1 MPGYSYTWANKK
13 RQVLETYEI
22 IRQESP
28 LLLGMVGTGAAATST
43 KLEWLEDS
51 VGPRRFY
58 PTGNSSGTLTVTADE
73 VAMVKVGTL
82 VMAAGGPELFKVDS
96 ASGTSITVSLVA
108 ANGGT
113 RTAANAP
120 ANVAWNIVADP
131 EKEGSEAG
139 DGAVHQAKIGYN
151 YTQIFRKDVTL
162 SRSAIQTAV
171 YGNLD
176 NQIDHQVSLKLE
188 EMVRD
193 MNGVLVFGH
202 RQERSG
208 SALGMA
214 GGLYEFATGEGALS
228 IDGSGTS
235 ALDDIIINDAIQ
247 QISGA
252 GGNPSIVYTCPA
264 QARVIGASTRD
275 QVRIVREDT
284 IRGNYVAQVVN
295 ALNGSLLTIVADP
308 LMNIVP
314 DQAWVIDPSMMS
326 IHHMQAPT
334 DSDSTGPGF
343 DGIRRSLIAE
353 TTFEFNNAKLRACQI
368 KGLLGADEAIAKIRG
383 GKMVQITS
391 SEEAPVYTKAVT
403 E

>member
-1 MPGYSYTWANKK
+1 MAGYSYTWANKK
-13 RQVLETYEI
+13 RQVLNTYEI

-28 LLLGMVGTGAAATST
+28 LLLGMIGTGEAATST

-58 PTGNSSGTLTVTADE
+58 PTGNTSGALTVTADE
-73 VAMVKVGTL
+73 VAMVKVGSL
-82 VMAAGGPELFKVDS
+82 VMASGGPELFKVDS

-108 ANGGT
+108 ANGGS
-113 RTAANAP
+113 RTASTAP
-120 ANVAWNIVADP
+120 ASVAWNIVADP

-139 DGAVHQAKIGYN
+139 DGPVHQAKTAYN

-171 YGNLD
+171 YGDLD
-176 NQIDHQVSLKLE
+176 NQINHQVSLKLE

-228 IDGSGTS
+228 VDGGGT
-235 ALDDIIINDAIQ
+235 AILDDITINDAIQ
-247 QISGA
+247 LVAGA
-252 GGNPSIVYTCPA
+252 GGNATAVYTCPA
-264 QARVIGASTRD
+264 LARVVGAATRD
-275 QVRIVREDT
+275 QVRIVREDRV
-284 IRGNYVAQVVN
+284 RGNYVAQVVN

-308 LMNIVP
+308 LMNVVP
-314 DQAWVIDPSMMS
+314 NEAWVIDLSMIS

-368 KGLLGADEAIAKIRG
+368 KGLMGAEEAIAKLRG
-383 GKMVQITS
+383 GKLVQITS
-391 SEEAPVYTKAVT
+391 SEEAPVFTKAVA

>member
-1 MPGYSYTWANKK
+1 MAGYSYTWANKK

-28 LLLGMVGTGAAATST
+28 LLLGMIGTGEAATST
-43 KLEWLEDS
+43 KVEWMEDHI
-51 VGPRRFY
+51 GPRRFY
-58 PTGNSSGTLTVTADE
+58 PTGNTSGALTVTADE

-82 VMAAGGPELFKVDS
+82 VMASGGPELFKVDS

-108 ANGGT
+108 ANGGS

-131 EKEGSEAG
+131 EVEGSSAG
-139 DGAVHQAKIGYN
+139 DGAIHQATIAYN
-151 YTQIFRKDVTL
+151 YTQIFRKDVVL

-176 NQIDHQVSLKLE
+176 NQIDNQVGLKLE
-188 EMVRD
+188 EMIRD

-202 RQERSG
+202 RQERSA

-228 IDGSGTS
+228 VDGSGTA

-247 QISGA
+247 QVSGA
-252 GGNPSIVYTCPA
+252 GGMPSVVYTCPA
-264 QARVIGASTRD
+264 QARVIGASSRD
-275 QVRIVREDT
+275 QVQIVREDRV
-284 IRGNYVAQVVN
+284 RGNYVAQVVN

-314 DQAWVIDPSMMS
+314 NEAWVIDPAMMS
-326 IHHMQAPT
+326 IHHMQAPM
-334 DSDSTGPGF
+334 DEDSTERGF
-343 DGIRRSLIAE
+343 DGVRRSLIAE

-383 GKMVQITS
+383 GKLVQITS
-391 SEEAPVYTKAVT
+391 SEEAPVFTKAVT

>member
-1 MPGYSYTWANKK
+1 MAGVSYSLANKK

-73 VAMVKVGTL
+73 VAMVKVGSL

-96 ASGTSITVSLVA
+96 ASGTSIVVSLVA
-108 ANGGT
+108 ANGGS

-139 DGAVHQAKIGYN
+139 DGPIHQAKISYN

-228 IDGSGTS
+228 VDGSGS
-235 ALDDIIINDAIQ
+235 AALDDIIINDAIQ
-247 QISGA
+247 QVAGA
-252 GGNPSIVYTCPA
+252 GGTPTIVYTCPA
-264 QARVIGASTRD
+264 QARVIGASSRD
-275 QVRIVREDT
+275 QVQIVREDRV
-284 IRGNYVAQVVN
+284 RGNYVAQVVN
-295 ALNGSLLTIVADP
+295 SLNGSLLTIVADP

-383 GKMVQITS
+383 GKLVQITS
-391 SEEAPVYTKAVT
+391 SEEAPVFTKAVT

>member
-1 MPGYSYTWANKK
+1 MAGFSYTWANKK
-13 RQVLETYEI
+13 RQVLESYELL
-22 IRQESP
+22 RQESP
-28 LLLGMVGTGAAATST
+28 LLLGMIGTGEAATST
-43 KLEWLEDS
+43 KVEWMEDS

-73 VAMVKVGTL
+73 VAMVEVGSL
-82 VMAAGGPELFKVDS
+82 VMASGGPELFKVNS
-96 ASGTSITVSLVA
+96 ASGTSIVVSLVA

-131 EKEGSEAG
+131 KKEGSEAG
-139 DGAVHQAKIGYN
+139 DGAVHQAKTAYN
-151 YTQIFRKDVTL
+151 YTQIFRKDVVI
-162 SRSAIQTAV
+162 SRTGFQVSV
-171 YGNLD
+171 YGDNDNLVD
-176 NQIDHQVSLKLE
+176 YQVSLKLE

-228 IDGSGTS
+228 VDGGGTA

-247 QISGA
+247 QVSGA
-252 GGNPSIVYTCPA
+252 GGMPTVVYTCPA
-264 QARVIGASTRD
+264 QARVIGASSRD
-275 QVRIVREDT
+275 QVQIVREDRV
-284 IRGNYVAQVVN
+284 RGNYVAQVVN

-314 DQAWVIDPSMMS
+314 DQAWVIDPTMMS
-326 IHHMQAPT
+326 IHHMQPPT
-334 DSDSTGPGF
+334 DSDSTSAGF

-383 GKMVQITS
+383 GKLVQITS
-391 SEEAPVYTKAVT
+391 SEEAPVFTKAVT

>member
-1 MPGYSYTWANKK
+1 MDGYSYTWANKK
-13 RQVLETYEI
+13 RQVLKAYEI

-28 LLLGMVGTGAAATST
+28 LLLSMIGTGAVATST

-51 VGPRRFY
+51 VGPRRIY
-58 PTGNSSGTLTVTADE
+58 PTVNSSGTLTVTADE

-82 VMAAGGPELFKVDS
+82 VMAQGGPELFKVDS
-96 ASGTSITVSLVA
+96 ASGTSIVVSLVA
-108 ANGGT
+108 ANGGS

-131 EKEGSEAG
+131 EKEGSDPG
-139 DGAVHQAKIGYN
+139 KGVVHQAKTAYN
-151 YTQIFRKDVTL
+151 YTQIFRKDVEL
-162 SRSAIQTAV
+162 SRTAIQTAV

-176 NQIDHQVSLKLE
+176 NQIDHQVSIQLE
-188 EMVRD
+188 YMVRD

-228 IDGSGTS
+228 VDGGGTE
-235 ALDDIIINDAIQ
+235 ALNDITINDAIQ
-247 QISGA
+247 QVAGA
-252 GGNPSIVYTCPA
+252 GGNPTIVYTCPA
-264 QARVIGASTRD
+264 QARVIGASSRD
-275 QVRIVREDT
+275 QVQIVRED
-284 IRGNYVAQVVN
+284 RVSGNYVAQVVN

-308 LMNIVP
+308 LLNVVP
-314 DQAWVIDPSMMS
+314 DQAWVIDPAMMA
-326 IHHMQAPT
+326 IHHMQPPT
-334 DSDSTGPGF
+334 DSDSTGPGV

-383 GKMVQITS
+383 GKLVQITS
-391 SEEAPVYTKAVT
+391 SEEAPVFTKAVT

>member
-1 MPGYSYTWANKK
+1 MAGYSYAWANKK
-13 RQVLETYEI
+13 RQVLNTYEI

-28 LLLGMVGTGAAATST
+28 LLLGMIGTGEAATST

-58 PTGNSSGTLTVTADE
+58 PSANSSGALTVTADE
-73 VAMVKVGTL
+73 VAMVKVGSL

-108 ANGGT
+108 ANGGS
-113 RTAANAP
+113 RTASTAP
-120 ANVAWNIVADP
+120 ASVAWNIVADP

-139 DGAVHQAKIGYN
+139 DGPVHQAKTAYN

-171 YGNLD
+171 YGDLD
-176 NQIDHQVSLKLE
+176 NQINHQVSLKLE

-214 GGLYEFATGEGALS
+214 GGMYEFATGEGALS
-228 IDGSGTS
+228 VDGGGT
-235 ALDDIIINDAIQ
+235 AILDDITINDAIQ
-247 QISGA
+247 LVAGA
-252 GGNPSIVYTCPA
+252 GGNATAVYTCPA
-264 QARVIGASTRD
+264 LARVVGAATRD
-275 QVRIVREDT
+275 QVRIVREDRV
-284 IRGNYVAQVVN
+284 RGNYVAQVVN

-308 LMNIVP
+308 LMNVVP
-314 DQAWVIDPSMMS
+314 NEAWVIDLSMIS
-326 IHHMQAPT
+326 IHHMQPPT

-343 DGIRRSLIAE
+343 DGIRRSLLAE

-368 KGLLGADEAIAKIRG
+368 KNLMDADEAIAKIRG
-383 GKMVQITS
+383 GRMVQITS
-391 SEEAPVYTKAVT
+391 SEEAPVFTKAVT